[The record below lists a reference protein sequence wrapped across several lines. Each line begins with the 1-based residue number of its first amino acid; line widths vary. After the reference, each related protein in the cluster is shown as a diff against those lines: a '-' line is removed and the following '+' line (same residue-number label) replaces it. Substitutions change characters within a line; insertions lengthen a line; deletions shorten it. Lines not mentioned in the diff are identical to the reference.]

1 MLTIRM
7 PESGLVPLIDA
18 MNSTAPSPRPPA
30 PAPMPRRRMIWIVV
44 AAIAFGLLMFLAFML
59 SQRGPK
65 PFFSAGPG
73 GGSID
78 ENGHVQVFEPLPAP
92 LPAGAQG
99 DGSLLP
105 GMADVDDGGNAPR
118 IIESPRPAPAAPA
131 PAKPVRPAPAAP
143 APARSL
149 ANSAPVPTSQPA
161 PRYPRGALRSGIE
174 GTVQVQVDVG
184 PDGVPTSVALAS
196 GSGSRE
202 LDRAAMDAVRRWRF
216 TPAMANGQPT
226 TGRVT
231 VPIKFTVGN

>member
-1 MLTIRM
+1 MT
-7 PESGLVPLIDA
+7 DA
-18 MNSTAPSPRPPA
+18 MNSSVTPPQPPA
-30 PAPMPRRRMIWIVV
+30 RAPLPKRRLLWIVL
-44 AAIAFGLLMFLAFML
+44 AAMALGLLMFLILMMT
-59 SQRGPK
+59 QRGQQ

-73 GGSID
+73 DGTVD
-78 ENGHVQVFEPLPAP
+78 ENGQVQVFEPLPAP
-92 LPAGAQG
+92 LQAGAQG

-105 GMADVDDGGNAPR
+105 GMADVDDGGNAPQ